1 MLRSRGRGVRWR
13 GMNHGSSVLVLLVS
27 DRVASRG
34 AGMCFYSV
42 KLTSRMHR
50 LDQLLLF
57 VLEKGFLVIAEVM
70 CWVGYGEIYLTLMH
84 GWLEPIV
91 YQS

>member
-1 MLRSRGRGVRWR
+1 
-13 GMNHGSSVLVLLVS
+13 
-27 DRVASRG
+27 
-34 AGMCFYSV
+34 
-42 KLTSRMHR
+42 MHR